1 MTKSPRVEGPLSN
14 KRHGTRTRT
23 RTHTRSR
30 SHRSR

>member
-1 MTKSPRVEGPLSN
+1 MTKSQRVEGPLSN
-14 KRHGTRTRT
+14 KGHGTRTRT

>member
-1 MTKSPRVEGPLSN
+1 MTKSHRVEGPLSH